1 LWRERGATAKIID
14 LGLAKALGAMLS
26 HEERK
31 SNVLKHINHWEALAS
46 TTAHAG
52 RKITTDA
59 VLTRHPEREFPGKP
73 GLRF

>member
-1 LWRERGATAKIID
+1 LWRERGVTAKIID

-31 SNVLKHINHWEALAS
+31 SNVFKDINHWEALAL

-52 RKITTDA
+52 S